1 MTDADNRLQTLIHQL
16 VPFNDLPVA
25 DRMKMLKTAVRSR
38 HVIGENIYSTE
49 MADRLLYLLDGK
61 IDICYQYQQPV
72 LISSDSNEAL
82 RPVFA
87 EQESKETYIIVQ
99 SNCEFLQF
107 DRQLFNRLI
116 EKEIIIDERELSREI
131 SHVENSIYNEILQAV
146 ESERLQLPSL
156 PEIALRIKKAI
167 EQADADIEHISKIME
182 LDPALSARLIKVAN
196 SPLTRGVSPIHS
208 MRDVIMRLG
217 LKMTRNLVLGF
228 SVAQL
233 FRTRQPVLKKQ
244 MKKFYAHSIEI
255 ASICYALAR
264 HVKDMQPDEL
274 LLAGLIHDIG
284 VIPIISYI
292 EKTGLEFSSEREI
305 MDIIVS
311 LRVATGILVVKAW
324 DLPPEMLKVVQH
336 AEHWHYS
343 GAQTLQM
350 EDIVIVAQIYD
361 RLRRK
366 QLSSLPDIHK
376 VPAFGKLFPEK
387 QDPQFAMQILDEAKK
402 EIDEMKSLLGI

>member
-1 MTDADNRLQTLIHQL
+1 MTDADNRLRTLIHQL

-292 EKTGLEFSSEREI
+292 EKTGLEFSSEQEI
-305 MDIIVS
+305 IDIIIS

-343 GAQTLQM
+343 GAQTPQM